1 MKNRVVEISTDGH
14 HLSKLR
20 GFMVVSSQD
29 GDSKIPLD
37 DIGVVLV
44 SGRGATY
51 TNSLLTALAQR
62 CVPLVI
68 CSENFIPVAWI
79 WPIEGHHIQAHH
91 IRAQIE
97 TSKPICKQI
106 WRDIVRAKITQQAA
120 VVESIRG
127 TGKALQLQAKR
138 VRSGDPENVESQVA
152 RKYWPILFGTTFRR
166 RRSAG
171 QINGLLN
178 YGYAILR
185 SASARAVVASGL
197 HPSIGL
203 HHSNRYDSLQL
214 ADDLMEPFRPM
225 VDATVY
231 SIVRNGKTELDSE
244 AKRMLAK
251 ILNLDMQTSFGTTP
265 VATCVLRLA
274 QSVAHSFVSKTV
286 DLELPYKATP
296 LETWPPH
303 EQPSLIGLSNDV
315 DSHDV

>member
-1 MKNRVVEISTDGH
+1 
-14 HLSKLR
+14 
-20 GFMVVSSQD
+20 MVVSSQD

-68 CSENFIPVAWI
+68 CSENFMPVAWV

-91 IRAQIE
+91 MRAQFE
-97 TSKPICKQI
+97 ASKPICKQI
-106 WRDIVRAKITQQAA
+106 WQAIVRAKISQQAA
-120 VVESIRG
+120 VVDYVRG
-127 TGKALQLQAKR
+127 SGKALELHAKR

-152 RKYWPILFGTTFRR
+152 RKYWPILFGPTFRR

-178 YGYAILR
+178 YGYAVLR
-185 SASARAVVASGL
+185 AASARAVVSSGL
-197 HPSIGL
+197 HPSIGV
-203 HHSNRYDSLQL
+203 HHSNRYDAMQL

-225 VDATVY
+225 VDATVF
-231 SIVRNGKTELDSE
+231 SIVRNGKTVLDSD
-244 AKRMLAK
+244 AKRTLAQ
-251 ILNLDMQTSFGTTP
+251 IVNLDMQTSFGTTP
-265 VATCVLRLA
+265 IATCVLRLA

-286 DLELPYKATP
+286 NLELPYKATP
-296 LETWPPH
+296 LEISPPH
-303 EQPSLIGLSNDV
+303 EQPSPNRLSNDV